1 MAGPLSD
8 ITVLDLSRILA
19 GPWSTQFFADLGAE
33 VIKIERPVRGD
44 DTRSWGP
51 PYLRHAETAEDTTE
65 SAYFLSANRGKKSVA
80 IDMAAPEGQRLIRE
94 LALQADVVVEN
105 FKVGGLQKYGLD
117 YEGLSAVNPRLIYCS
132 ITGFGQTGPYAKRAG
147 YDLLIQGMSG
157 LMSLTG
163 TADGEPQKTGIAI
176 CDLMTGM
183 YASSACLAAL
193 HARENSGRGQHIDL
207 ALFDTAVAWLAN
219 QGMNFLCSG
228 NVPSRMGNAH
238 PSLVPYQILQV
249 ADGEINLAV
258 GNDSQFRAFAEIS
271 GHPEWADDERFS
283 TNPQRVA
290 HREELL
296 HLMQPV
302 LKEKSRAW
310 WQQACEERGVPAGP
324 INSIG
329 DSFADPQIQARGMEL
344 SQPHPLAGT
353 TPGVAN
359 PIRFSDTPID
369 DSFAP
374 PLLGQHT
381 AAVLQQKLDLPS
393 DEIKRL
399 AQQGVVGVMNNDT

>member
-1 MAGPLSD
+1 MSGPLSD

-33 VIKIERPVRGD
+33 VIKIERPQRGD

-51 PYLRHAETAEDTTE
+51 PYLRHEQTGEETTE
-65 SAYFLSANRGKKSVA
+65 SAYYLSANRGKKSVA
-80 IDMAAPEGQRLIRE
+80 IDMSSEQGQQLIRD
-94 LALQADVVVEN
+94 LAVQADVVVEN
-105 FKVGGLQKYGLD
+105 FKVGGLEKYGLD
-117 YEGLSAVNPRLIYCS
+117 YAGLSAVNPRLVYCS

-163 TADGEPQKTGIAI
+163 MPEHEPQKTGIAI

-193 HARENSGRGQHIDL
+193 HARENTGRGQHIDL

-219 QGMNFLCSG
+219 QGMNFLCSS
-228 NVPSRMGNAH
+228 NVPTRMGNAH
-238 PSLVPYQILQV
+238 PSLVPYQVLQV

-258 GNDSQFRAFAEIS
+258 GNDSQFRAFAELA

-290 HREELL
+290 NREQLL
-296 HLMQPV
+296 QLMQPV
-302 LKEKSRAW
+302 LKEHSRSW
-310 WQQACEERGVPAGP
+310 WQRQCEERGVPAGP

-329 DSFADPQIQARGMEL
+329 DSFADEQIQARGMQL
-344 SQPHPLAGT
+344 SQPHPLAGS

-359 PIRFSDTPID
+359 PIRFSDTPLNYT
-369 DSFAP
+369 SAP

-381 AAVLQQKLDLPS
+381 VAVLCERLDMS
-393 DEIKRL
+393 EQAIQTL
-399 AQQGVVGVMNNDT
+399 AEQGVVGYMATSN

>member
-1 MAGPLSD
+1 
-8 ITVLDLSRILA
+8 
-19 GPWSTQFFADLGAE
+19 
-33 VIKIERPVRGD
+33 
-44 DTRSWGP
+44 
-51 PYLRHAETAEDTTE
+51 
-65 SAYFLSANRGKKSVA
+65 
-80 IDMAAPEGQRLIRE
+80 
-94 LALQADVVVEN
+94 
-105 FKVGGLQKYGLD
+105 
-117 YEGLSAVNPRLIYCS
+117 
-132 ITGFGQTGPYAKRAG
+132 
-147 YDLLIQGMSG
+147 
-157 LMSLTG
+157 
-163 TADGEPQKTGIAI
+163 
-176 CDLMTGM
+176 
-183 YASSACLAAL
+183 
-193 HARENSGRGQHIDL
+193 
-207 ALFDTAVAWLAN
+207 
-219 QGMNFLCSG
+219 
-228 NVPSRMGNAH
+228 MGNAH

-310 WQQACEERGVPAGP
+310 WQQACEKRGVPAGP

-369 DSFAP
+369 HSFAP

-381 AAVLQQKLDLPS
+381 AAVLQQKLDLSS
-393 DEIKRL
+393 DEIKQL
-399 AQQGVVGVMNNDT
+399 AEQGVVGVMNNNM

>member
-33 VIKIERPVRGD
+33 VIKIERPGRGD

-51 PYLRHAETAEDTTE
+51 PYLHHAETGEPTTE
-65 SAYFLSANRGKKSVA
+65 SAYYLSANRGKKSVA
-80 IDMAAPEGQRLIRE
+80 IDMARPEGQQLIRD
-94 LALQADVVVEN
+94 LAKQADVVVEN
-105 FKVGGLQKYGLD
+105 FKVGGLKKYGLD
-117 YEGLSAVNPRLIYCS
+117 YDGLSAINPRLVYCS

-163 TADGEPQKTGIAI
+163 APEGEPQKTGIAI

-193 HARENSGRGQHIDL
+193 HARENTGRGQHIDL
-207 ALFDTAVAWLAN
+207 ALLDTAVAWLAN

-228 NVPSRMGNAH
+228 NVPTRMGNSH

-258 GNDSQFRAFAEIS
+258 GNDSQFRAFAEIC
-271 GHPEWADDERFS
+271 GHPEWADDPQFS
-283 TNPQRVA
+283 SNPQRVA
-290 HREELL
+290 NREKLL
-296 HLMQPV
+296 AQMRPV
-302 LKEKSRAW
+302 LKQHDRSW

-324 INSIG
+324 INSIA
-329 DSFADPQIQARGMEL
+329 DSFSDEQIRARGLEL

-353 TPGVAN
+353 TPGVGN
-359 PIRFSDTPID
+359 PIQFSDTPI
-369 DSFAP
+369 SYSSAP

-381 AAVLQQKLDLPS
+381 VDVLQDKLQLSRGDIDQL
-393 DEIKRL
+393 E
-399 AQQGVVGVMNNDT
+399 QQGVVGF

>member
-33 VIKIERPVRGD
+33 VIKIERPERGD

-51 PYLRHAETAEDTTE
+51 PYLHHAETGEPTTE

-80 IDMAAPEGQRLIRE
+80 IDMAKPEGQQLIRD
-94 LALQADVVVEN
+94 LAKQADVVVEN
-105 FKVGGLQKYGLD
+105 FKVGGLKKYGLD
-117 YEGLSAVNPRLIYCS
+117 YEGLSTINPRLVYCS

-163 TADGEPQKTGIAI
+163 TPEGEPQKTGIAI

-193 HARENSGRGQHIDL
+193 HARENTGRGQHIDL
-207 ALFDTAVAWLAN
+207 ALLDTAVAWLAN

-228 NVPSRMGNAH
+228 NVPTRMGNSH
-238 PSLVPYQILQV
+238 PSLVPYQILEV

-258 GNDSQFRAFAEIS
+258 GNDSQFRAFAEIC
-271 GHPEWADDERFS
+271 GHPEWADDPRFS

-290 HREELL
+290 NREKLL
-296 HLMQPV
+296 SQMRPV
-302 LKEKSRAW
+302 LKQHDRSW

-324 INSIG
+324 INSIA
-329 DSFADPQIQARGMEL
+329 DSFSDEQIRARGLQL
-344 SQPHPLAGT
+344 SQPHPLAGA
-353 TPGVAN
+353 TPGVGN
-359 PIRFSDTPID
+359 PIQFSDTPV
-369 DSFAP
+369 SYSSAP

-381 AAVLQQKLDLPS
+381 VDVLQDKLQLERA
-393 DEIKRL
+393 EIDQL
-399 AQQGVVGVMNNDT
+399 AQQGIVGF